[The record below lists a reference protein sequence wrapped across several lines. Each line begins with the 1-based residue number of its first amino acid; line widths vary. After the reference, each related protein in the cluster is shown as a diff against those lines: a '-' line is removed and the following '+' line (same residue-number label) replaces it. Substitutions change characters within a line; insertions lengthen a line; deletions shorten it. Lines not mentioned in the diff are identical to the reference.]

1 MSFSRK
7 PVLPVVELFPS
18 QDKAPDQP
26 VRLSQRVRA
35 IEKSKTSTS
44 PLEDLRSPAVAP
56 SQRLLFTNK
65 DSDSVPGTSGLTM
78 QRTRKPRSSFLAPTE
93 ASRRRKTDIHPAVSI
108 PTDTITYRKRKTKVI
123 LIPNDA
129 ADKEN
134 SPGSMQ
140 SNSKTSGGKD
150 EDAVKKVVVIEPSLE
165 KSPESGD
172 SSSSDDRSE
181 KADEELVRLQQS
193 LDELSLKIATKE
205 AEVEN
210 YREML
215 AKSEVQS
222 QENRFQHEQDRA
234 GSLAASIENYEVRIE
249 EYSKLVDRNCDEKEK
264 WKSQY
269 LVLVQD
275 SERIK
280 QMTQTL
286 KLENDN
292 LKKQNANLMSLLAVS
307 HQRRNEA
314 EACEYLK
321 SSSRF
326 LTAQDNPEYIL
337 GFSEALE
344 SVFCE
349 TLSSSIADSLLWF
362 RTSILH
368 LLGKAGE

>member
-1 MSFSRK
+1 VF
-7 PVLPVVELFPS
+7 LELRYALWFV
-18 QDKAPDQP
+18 Q
-26 VRLSQRVRA
+26 V
-35 IEKSKTSTS
+35 
-44 PLEDLRSPAVAP
+44 
-56 SQRLLFTNK
+56 
-65 DSDSVPGTSGLTM
+65 SDVFLQGLTM

-222 QENRFQHEQDRA
+222 QEVINGLRVELESLQNRFQHEQDRA

>member
-1 MSFSRK
+1 
-7 PVLPVVELFPS
+7 
-18 QDKAPDQP
+18 
-26 VRLSQRVRA
+26 
-35 IEKSKTSTS
+35 
-44 PLEDLRSPAVAP
+44 
-56 SQRLLFTNK
+56 
-65 DSDSVPGTSGLTM
+65 
-78 QRTRKPRSSFLAPTE
+78 
-93 ASRRRKTDIHPAVSI
+93 VSI

-222 QENRFQHEQDRA
+222 QEVINGFRVELESLQNRFQHEQDRA